1 MTGKTVLPLLF
12 VFVLAHPPAALTS
25 VSVRAFRFFG
35 SFVCGFVASFLDSIS
50 ADLGTLAQV
59 GKCLA
64 GGRAVVFQC

>member
-12 VFVLAHPPAALTS
+12 VFVLAHPPAALT
-25 VSVRAFRFFG
+25 SVRAFRFFG

-64 GGRAVVFQC
+64 RGRAAVFQC